1 MRIEPLGFFFF
12 CYTKCFLLLATCTN
26 LLRNDNE
33 QPLTLQT
40 NTNTSQVDSQR
51 NDAQELKLVTAP
63 RCTPLLR
70 GSRDVDDD
78 GP

>member
-1 MRIEPLGFFFF
+1 MRIEPPRVFFF
-12 CYTKCFLLLATCTN
+12 CYTKCFLLLAMCTN

-33 QPLTLQT
+33 RPLTLQT

-51 NDAQELKLVTAP
+51 NDAQERKLVTAP